1 MVDSDSQAN
10 EDKPKFS
17 RKSESVFTDAFTI
30 NQDEQNRISDE
41 IDRLANSLQS
51 YPQPVQ
57 MKMPPVLL
65 ALDGVN
71 GLSVKDLPLELDRFT
86 LRKMTGQVDGKRDA
100 SHQLTLEQ
108 VKQLP
113 NELANPVAVL
123 MSDDGRNLTVITTLQ
138 DPSGNPVIS
147 AIHLNKQKGKYV
159 INELATTFGRERF
172 NTWISKRY
180 DKFLYINKNKSPAN
194 STLPHFLGQSK
205 TAHVGVADSKASEM
219 NILSPEDIVNK
230 FETGEKFSRGTG
242 EGLTTTQT
250 RAILVKHF
258 GEKLIK
264 ALEAKG
270 LITIMDG

>member
-1 MVDSDSQAN
+1 
-10 EDKPKFS
+10 
-17 RKSESVFTDAFTI
+17 
-30 NQDEQNRISDE
+30 
-41 IDRLANSLQS
+41 
-51 YPQPVQ
+51 

-172 NTWISKRY
+172 N
-180 DKFLYINKNKSPAN
+180 N
-194 STLPHFLGQSK
+194 G
-205 TAHVGVADSKASEM
+205 
-219 NILSPEDIVNK
+219 
-230 FETGEKFSRGTG
+230 
-242 EGLTTTQT
+242 
-250 RAILVKHF
+250 
-258 GEKLIK
+258 
-264 ALEAKG
+264 
-270 LITIMDG
+270 

>member
-1 MVDSDSQAN
+1 
-10 EDKPKFS
+10 
-17 RKSESVFTDAFTI
+17 
-30 NQDEQNRISDE
+30 
-41 IDRLANSLQS
+41 
-51 YPQPVQ
+51 
-57 MKMPPVLL
+57 
-65 ALDGVN
+65 
-71 GLSVKDLPLELDRFT
+71 
-86 LRKMTGQVDGKRDA
+86 MTGQVDGKRDA

-194 STLPHFLGQSK
+194 FY
-205 TAHVGVADSKASEM
+205 ASPLLRTVK
-219 NILSPEDIVNK
+219 NCPCGS
-230 FETGEKFSRGTG
+230 SR
-242 EGLTTTQT
+242 
-250 RAILVKHF
+250 
-258 GEKLIK
+258 
-264 ALEAKG
+264 
-270 LITIMDG
+270 